1 MGLGKYLAASLLA
14 GAAFLYSPSL
24 HAQDIQQNV
33 AFNDSAA
40 QARKTPGRN
49 LEGRLSVSASREKN
63 KLVLEIS
70 AKDCQI
76 RTGFSEFYIG
86 LPAESEITELKQT
99 AKIKEMAQD
108 GQGEEKWIDLYTVN
122 ELVEKG
128 IFKAADYVADKVKVP
143 VLTELLIDKVEKTKA
158 ARIQEWYKQMKKKGL
173 FMEEL
178 SPDYPKMPSAHE
190 TTIARKYEITL
201 DVEPTKVPEAR
212 MQICLQDQYERTVT
226 INDITVK
233 FDGKSQTQQAQQTA
247 KPNVPAG
254 LEKFL
259 LDDSDLKLVKFWGPK
274 EISAATKNTF
284 QDYYLIKYE
293 HSKISADITMLV
305 LIMNKNE
312 SEKKAKEC
320 WFKPGKD
327 WEKNEENPG
336 GYFHYKREDTETYRE
351 AMPGRIVSDCIGNEE
366 IYALRVKTR
375 VASIR
380 LYSTDYIISYCGYIP
395 PETLDAW
402 KQEADPNKREANQK
416 KIAEFKNKLTRL
428 RDSLKQKGEIKEPR
442 ILEEYFMDLQKY
454 LFPVP
459 ERTGPMEHIHIH

>member
-1 MGLGKYLAASLLA
+1 MGLGKYLAAGLLA
-14 GAAFLYSPSL
+14 GAAFFYSPSS
-24 HAQDIQQNV
+24 HAEDTQQKV
-33 AFNDSAA
+33 TFKDSAA
-40 QARKTPGRN
+40 QARVTPGRT

-70 AKDCQI
+70 AKDCEI
-76 RTGFSEFYIG
+76 RTGFSEFYVS
-86 LPAESEITELKQT
+86 LPGESDITELKQT
-99 AKIKEMAQD
+99 AKVRERTQD
-108 GQGEEKWIDLYTVN
+108 GRGYEEKWIDLTPN
-122 ELVEKG
+122 EA
-128 IFKAADYVADKVKVP
+128 FKKSALWVADWGLGHVP
-143 VLTELLIDKVEKTKA
+143 IPLLSEAMGTVSDTKET
-158 ARIQEWYKQMKKKGL
+158 RIQSWARQMKKKGL

-178 SPDYPKMPSAHE
+178 SPHYPKMPTAHS
-190 TTIARKYEITL
+190 TSITRKYEMTL
-201 DVEPTKVPEAR
+201 DVEPKEKVPEAR

-226 INDITVK
+226 INDISVK
-233 FDGKSQTQQAQQTA
+233 FDGKSKLDTQTPAQLP
-247 KPNVPAG
+247 KD

-454 LFPVP
+454 LVPQP